1 MYKKEN
7 SAQMTLEGFYAPFTE
22 RLSPDNRWVKLSD
35 KMPWDIIEEEYLKNI
50 QPEKGRPSI
59 SSRIAFGACFIRSA
73 ENITDERT
81 VQAIAENLYMQYF
94 LGLKEFDPEPLFD
107 PSMMVHFR
115 KRFPVNFVSDVNE
128 YLCTGKWPEGSR
140 NVDRNDDETGSG
152 NNDNNNDGNT
162 PEAAANSSDNQG
174 NLIIDATVA
183 PANIKYPTDID
194 LLNKSREHLEKAVSL
209 LWNEV
214 PHKGHMLPYNKK
226 SARRSFLNLSK
237 SKKWTKTKVSKAIS
251 EQLRYVELASK
262 RLNELKIKVE
272 YHDKLFPTWLKN
284 RLKEIPKVY
293 SQQKEMFEN
302 DRNSCENRIVSL
314 EQPHVRPIVRGKRP
328 NPTEFGQKVHLSV
341 VNGYVYLEQTS
352 WENFNEST
360 DLIPCAEDYKRKFG
374 YYPKAILA
382 DKIYQT
388 KANKKYCKE
397 HGIRL
402 SGRSLGRKNHEQ
414 KEAETEQMY
423 RDSCRR
429 NWVEGKNGLLK
440 TRYGMS
446 RVMCKLDESAKSDL
460 VFAILAMNAF
470 RKLREDILRLFW
482 KFAFSPIIYCIIRY
496 CKTPKIGRVGF
507 FQ

>member
-7 SAQMTLEGFYAPFTE
+7 STQMTLEGFYAPFAE
-22 RLSPDNRWVKLSD
+22 KLSPDNRWVKLSD
-35 KMPWDIIEEEYLKNI
+35 KMPWDIIEAEYLKNI
-50 QPEKGRPSI
+50 QPEKGRPCI
-59 SSRIAFGACFIRSA
+59 SSRIAFGACFIRNA

-81 VQAIAENLYMQYF
+81 VQAIAENPYMQYF
-94 LGLKEFDPEPLFD
+94 LGLKEFNPEPLFD

-115 KRFPVNFVSDVNE
+115 KRFPVNFVSKVNE

-140 NVDRNDDETGSG
+140 NVDRNDDNNGSDD
-152 NNDNNNDGNT
+152 NSNNNAGNA
-162 PEAAANSSDNQG
+162 PEATPDSDDNQG
-174 NLIIDATVA
+174 SLIIDATVA

-194 LLNKSREHLEKAVSL
+194 LLNKSREHLEKAISL
-209 LWNEV
+209 LWNEL

-237 SKKWTKTKVSKAIS
+237 SKKWAKRKVLKAIS
-251 EQLRYVELASK
+251 EQLRYIELASK
-262 RLNELKIKVE
+262 RLDELKIQVE

-284 RLKEIPKVY
+284 RLEVIPDIYV
-293 SQQKEMFEN
+293 QQKEMFESGK
-302 DRNSCENRIVSL
+302 NSCENRIVSL

-374 YYPKAILA
+374 FYPKAILA

-402 SGRSLGRKNHEQ
+402 SGRSLGRKNQEQ
-414 KEAETEQMY
+414 KEAEAEQMY
-423 RDSCRR
+423 RDSCER

-470 RKLREDILRLFW
+470 RKLREDILRLFREIG
-482 KFAFSPIIYCIIRY
+482 FSPVVCCVIR
-496 CKTPKIGRVGF
+496 CCEKA
-507 FQ
+507 

>member
-1 MYKKEN
+1 MNYIYDMVQELIEKYSTRDPYELCDTLGIMY
-7 SAQMTLEGFYAPFTE
+7 
-22 RLSPDNRWVKLSD
+22 
-35 KMPWDIIEEEYLKNI
+35 
-50 QPEKGRPSI
+50 
-59 SSRIAFGACFIRSA
+59 RIADLGSLKGFFTLVAGEPVIIISKDIDEHQQREVCAHELGHALLHMDIAKEEFMERMTESTKATTNNASDANDSTTA
-73 ENITDERT
+73 EM
-81 VQAIAENLYMQYF
+81 L
-94 LGLKEFDPEPLFD
+94 
-107 PSMMVHFR
+107 
-115 KRFPVNFVSDVNE
+115 
-128 YLCTGKWPEGSR
+128 
-140 NVDRNDDETGSG
+140 
-152 NNDNNNDGNT
+152 NNNAGNA
-162 PEAAANSSDNQG
+162 PEATQDSDDNQG
-174 NLIIDATVA
+174 NLIMDATVA

-194 LLNKSREHLEKAVSL
+194 LLNKSREHLEKAISL

-237 SKKWTKTKVSKAIS
+237 SKKWTKKKVLKAIS
-251 EQLRYVELASK
+251 EQLRYIELASK
-262 RLNELKIKVE
+262 RLDELKIQVA

-284 RLKEIPKVY
+284 RLEVIPDVY
-293 SQQKEMFEN
+293 AQQKEMFESGK
-302 DRNSCENRIVSL
+302 NSCENRIVSL

-328 NPTEFGQKVHLSV
+328 NPTEFGQKTHLSV

-352 WENFNEST
+352 WSNFNEST

-374 YYPKAILA
+374 FYPKAILA

-397 HGIRL
+397 RGIRL
-402 SGRSLGRKNHEQ
+402 SGRSLGRKNQEQ

-423 RDSCRR
+423 RDSCQR

-470 RKLREDILRLFW
+470 RKLREDILRLFREIG
-482 KFAFSPIIYCIIRY
+482 FSLVVCCVILC
-496 CKTPKIGRVGF
+496 CETA
-507 FQ
+507 

>member
-1 MYKKEN
+1 MYRKEN
-7 SAQMTLEGFYAPFTE
+7 SAQMPLDGFYVPFAE
-22 RLSPDNRWVKLSD
+22 RLSPDNRWIKLGK

-59 SSRIAFGACFIRSA
+59 SSRIAFGACFIRNA

-81 VQAIAENLYMQYF
+81 VQAIAENPYMQYF
-94 LGLKEFDPEPLFD
+94 LSLKEFNPEPLFA

-140 NVDRNDDETGSG
+140 NVDRNNDDDGSDD
-152 NNDNNNDGNT
+152 NDNNNDSNAA
-162 PEAAANSSDNQG
+162 EATSDSNDNQG
-174 NLIIDATVA
+174 SLIIDATVV

-194 LLNKSREHLEKAVSL
+194 LLNKSREHLEKAISL

-237 SKKWTKTKVSKAIS
+237 SKKWAKRKVLKAIS
-251 EQLRYVELASK
+251 EQLRYIELASN
-262 RLNELKIKVE
+262 RHDELKMQVK
-272 YHDKLFPTWLKN
+272 YHEKLFPTWLKS
-284 RLKEIPKVY
+284 RLEVIPDVY
-293 SQQKEMFEN
+293 AQQKEMFESGK
-302 DRNSCENRIVSL
+302 NSCENRIVSL

-360 DLIPCAEDYKRKFG
+360 ELIPCAEDYKRKFG
-374 YYPKAILA
+374 FYPKAILA

-402 SGRSLGRKNHEQ
+402 SGRSLGRKNQEQ
-414 KEAETEQMY
+414 KEAEAEQMY
-423 RDSCRR
+423 RDSCER

-446 RVMCKLDESAKSDL
+446 RVMCKLHESAKSDL

-470 RKLREDILRLFW
+470 RKLREDILCLLRNIGFLPVVW
-482 KFAFSPIIYCIIRY
+482 CVIRY
-496 CKTPKIGRVGF
+496 GNTA
-507 FQ
+507 

>member
-1 MYKKEN
+1 M
-7 SAQMTLEGFYAPFTE
+7 
-22 RLSPDNRWVKLSD
+22 
-35 KMPWDIIEEEYLKNI
+35 
-50 QPEKGRPSI
+50 
-59 SSRIAFGACFIRSA
+59 
-73 ENITDERT
+73 
-81 VQAIAENLYMQYF
+81 
-94 LGLKEFDPEPLFD
+94 
-107 PSMMVHFR
+107 
-115 KRFPVNFVSDVNE
+115 
-128 YLCTGKWPEGSR
+128 
-140 NVDRNDDETGSG
+140 
-152 NNDNNNDGNT
+152 
-162 PEAAANSSDNQG
+162 
-174 NLIIDATVA
+174 

-194 LLNKSREHLEKAVSL
+194 LLNKSREHLEKAISL

-237 SKKWTKTKVSKAIS
+237 SKKWAKRKVLKAIS
-251 EQLRYVELASK
+251 EQLRYIELASN
-262 RLNELKIKVE
+262 RHDELKMQVK
-272 YHDKLFPTWLKN
+272 YHEKLFPTWLKS
-284 RLKEIPKVY
+284 RLEVIPDVY
-293 SQQKEMFEN
+293 AQQKEMFESGK
-302 DRNSCENRIVSL
+302 NSCENRIVSL

-360 DLIPCAEDYKRKFG
+360 ELIPCAEDYKRKFG
-374 YYPKAILA
+374 FYPKAILA

-402 SGRSLGRKNHEQ
+402 SGRSLGRKNQEQ
-414 KEAETEQMY
+414 KEAEAEQMY
-423 RDSCRR
+423 RDSCER

-470 RKLREDILRLFW
+470 RKLREDILCLLRNIGFLPVVW
-482 KFAFSPIIYCIIRY
+482 CVIRY
-496 CKTPKIGRVGF
+496 GNTA
-507 FQ
+507 